1 MSLHWKRSHRK
12 YKLQCVRS
20 IYTWSTSVP
29 IAAGTSTSGGADAT
43 MSAAIVPL
51 QLADFSASS
60 GTETT
65 PTGYGSSQSGRVLA
79 TIHQFAMCSSFFSC
93 SCFVFVFVLLLV
105 LVLVGGWRWRLCL
118 CLWLCRSYGRLQE
131 KGLLEVHLRGKCQD
145 WSDPASRSLR
155 KLACWDGDIR
165 VVLAALL
172 RWNWNTRANE
182 RKGYLWYNGRSM
194 IL

>member
-1 MSLHWKRSHRK
+1 
-12 YKLQCVRS
+12 
-20 IYTWSTSVP
+20 
-29 IAAGTSTSGGADAT
+29 

-131 KGLLEVHLRGKCQD
+131 KGYLKFIYVASAKIGRILLRGHCG
-145 WSDPASRSLR
+145 SLR
-155 KLACWDGDIR
+155 AETGTFELCSQRFSGGTGTQEPMKGRDICDIMED
-165 VVLAALL
+165 L
-172 RWNWNTRANE
+172 
-182 RKGYLWYNGRSM
+182 
-194 IL
+194 